1 MKKTILALAMM
12 TMISAGAAAQGSDRQ
27 GRRSIDRTELVKKRT
42 DAMVK
47 KYGLNEEQASKLL
60 ELNKKYD
67 GTMGHRMAQRPG
79 ARPGGMRPRPAG
91 ADSLKART
99 APRKPA
105 KVGKAASGRSR
116 MTESA
121 AQYEKEL
128 EAIMT
133 PDQYAAYKAE
143 REKRMAA
150 LGKDK
155 RQFFNDNKA
164 VKADNLRVKQ

>member
-1 MKKTILALAMM
+1 MKKMILALAMM
-12 TMISAGAAAQGSDRQ
+12 TMMSAGAAAQNSDRQ

-60 ELNKKYD
+60 ELNTKYD
-67 GTMGHRMAQRPG
+67 WTMVRRMAQRPG
-79 ARPGGMRPRPAG
+79 ARQGGMRPRPAG
-91 ADSLKART
+91 ADSLKARK
-99 APRKPA
+99 APRTPA
-105 KVGKAASGRSR
+105 KTGKAAPGRSP

-121 AQYEKEL
+121 VQYEKEL

-150 LGKDK
+150 SGKDK
-155 RQFFNDNKA
+155 RQFFNKGKA
-164 VKADNLRVKQ
+164 VKADSLRVKQ